1 MNERFTPRM
10 LRQVQALHTYAT
22 ALTQE
27 DLDTIA
33 AVLQTAEQDPVLERM
48 ILEFH
53 EALQEDLS
61 PGSLGEV
68 LPEENPFRTPRP
80 TENSAEQHSGNQD
93 FQLMRDEQDHLGESV
108 VATSNRE
115 RGLRSSLGNRP
126 ALPTRP
132 ALRSHDPKALVRTY
146 VAVLVAIILL
156 SSFVTIITLHNARQ
170 EGPASIA
177 ASATVSASAN
187 DFVVI
192 GSQNGLVLALRPSNG
207 TVLWRYHAGRP
218 INTLVVDHHVIYL
231 ETAYGDVAAL
241 RATDG
246 SRLWKHD
253 VGGYMGYLLPVN
265 LFVDHGVV
273 LVPEELYTIALRASD
288 GAVLWQSRPTENSF
302 GVQGEVLPVALADG
316 IAYLS
321 IIPSS
326 STPPWRNT
334 LKAVRASNGKLLWQY
349 ITQGDISSNYAAV
362 TNKVVY
368 VFAESG
374 SVRWLSAFRTETGVT
389 VWTKPMPPND
399 PVSHLTLDGPI
410 LYLKMDATNRICT
423 YRTSDGSALWCS
435 LAVSTPDPGFMIMD
449 DMLFEGA
456 LHWSGTYE
464 FTLIGLNA
472 HDGTKRWSRQVP
484 AESALMTQTYF
495 GLHGVVYL
503 ATLHGVYAFLGS
515 TGQQLWY
522 THPDDNNQLVIAV
535 GS

>member
-1 MNERFTPRM
+1 MNERFTPIM

-53 EALQEDLS
+53 EAIQEDLS

-68 LPEENPFRTPRP
+68 LPGENPFRTPRL
-80 TENSAEQHSGNQD
+80 TENRAEQHSGNQG
-93 FQLMRDEQDHLGESV
+93 FPLMRDEQDHPGEPV
-108 VATSNRE
+108 VAASNRE
-115 RGLRSSLGNRP
+115 RGLLSFFGNRP

-170 EGPASIA
+170 AGPASIA
-177 ASATVSASAN
+177 ASATVSARAN
-187 DFVVI
+187 DLVVI

-207 TVLWRYHAGRP
+207 TVLWQYHAGRP

-241 RATDG
+241 RANDG

-253 VGGYMGYLLPVN
+253 GGGYMGYLLPVN
-265 LFVDHGVV
+265 MFVDHGVV
-273 LVPEELYTIALRASD
+273 LVPEALYTIALRASD
-288 GAVLWQSRPTENSF
+288 GAVLWQSRPTERSYL
-302 GVQGEVLPVALADG
+302 QGEVLPVALADG

-321 IIPSS
+321 VIPSS

-334 LKAVRASNGKLLWQY
+334 LQAVRASDGKLLWQY
-349 ITQGDISSNYAAV
+349 ITQEYIFSNDIAAA
-362 TNKVVY
+362 NKVVY
-368 VFAESG
+368 VYAASG
-374 SVRWLSAFRTETGVT
+374 YVRWLSAFSTETGMT
-389 VWTKPMPPND
+389 VWTKPMPPDD
-399 PVSHLTLDGPI
+399 PVTHLTLDGPI
-410 LYLKMDATNRICT
+410 IYLKMLGTSRICT
-423 YRTSDGSALWCS
+423 YRASDGSALWCS
-435 LAVSTPDPGFMIMD
+435 LPIQTPDDGFVIMD
-449 DMLFEGA
+449 DMLYEGV

-464 FTLIGLNA
+464 FTLIGLNV
-472 HDGTKRWSRQVP
+472 HDGTKRWSRLVP

-503 ATLHGVYAFLGS
+503 ATLHGIYAFLGS

-522 THPDDNNQLVIAV
+522 THPDDKDQLVIAG
-535 GS
+535 GSQ